1 MLEIKVFEMGG
12 NKEIFTSETWR
23 CAFDI
28 REPIYSELCHAFF
41 STFEFDEEVTDEELI
56 IKKLIK
62 FRLGGRRHSLS
73 LLEFARR
80 LGLYT
85 SVKIQEEGFH
95 EFYSYHYESY
105 SKGFAK
111 DDHVDE
117 EERCQYSKRESLDA
131 TTLRELIGP
140 NERLISKDPSP
151 GVPRFAMP
159 RPLLLTLQDLSY
171 RMGRMEIQQGVLK
184 CMSCRQ
190 SYHSDT
196 YASVFEYMAGYYGV
210 PLAGDY
216 APLGNEEE
224 EQQQE

>member
-28 REPIYSELCHAFF
+28 REPIYTELCHEFF

-62 FRLGGRRHSLS
+62 FKLGGRRHSLS
-73 LLEFARR
+73 LLEFTRR

-85 SVKIQEEGFH
+85 SAEIQEEGFH
-95 EFYSYHYESY
+95 VYFKEVLNVLSAPIYC
-105 SKGFAK
+105 
-111 DDHVDE
+111 
-117 EERCQYSKRESLDA
+117 RSLDA

-140 NERLISKDPSP
+140 NERLISEDPSP

-159 RPLLLTLQDLSY
+159 RPLRLTLQDLSD

-196 YASVFEYMAGYYGV
+196 YASVFEYMARYYGV

-216 APLGNEEE
+216 APPGNEEE